1 MTSKVALIKYLHQA
15 AFSQPKQTL
24 LKVINN
30 KQFSTEPRFTA
41 RAVQKYL
48 PDSAP
53 STDKEHTKIQRQVI
67 RSTKDKI
74 MTAIDKLETNRDL
87 HLSITL

>member
-1 MTSKVALIKYLHQA
+1 MTTPSSIQSFKKKL
-15 AFSQPKQTL
+15 PKA
-24 LKVINN
+24 INN
-30 KQFSTEPRFTA
+30 NVFSTWPGFTA

-53 STDKEHTKIQRQVI
+53 STDKEHTKIQRQLI